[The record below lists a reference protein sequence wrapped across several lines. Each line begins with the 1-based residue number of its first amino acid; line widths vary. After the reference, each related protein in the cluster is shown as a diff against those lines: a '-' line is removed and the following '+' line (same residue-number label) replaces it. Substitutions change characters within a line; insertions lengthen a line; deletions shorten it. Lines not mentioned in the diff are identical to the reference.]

1 MNEHESEARVQE
13 RLELWEKGEP
23 LVVCLQGLDAEEASL
38 VQTAVQLQQAPI
50 PTPDGTAV
58 AAQRAAVMAAGSL
71 PAAIPANPL
80 WKERLINLWQTLF
93 THREV
98 ALALSFVLILI
109 LSFAWFGLR
118 GNEPEAPVTAVLPAS
133 DEASIT
139 APITTQTET
148 EMAALPAT
156 QPELA
161 AEETT
166 GEEASTIPGSNVPAA
181 IQTAVTGNQLF
192 MPVLSTSLLAGPGQ
206 AALHELSGMV
216 EVKTADGEWTAVTA
230 NIHLTTGA
238 HIRTGSL
245 SSAALT
251 FYDGSQAHLGPN
263 AELSLDEV
271 HALQPAEGF
280 RTVVM
285 TQWTGVSDHTVQIRN
300 DGGSRYEVKTP
311 TGSGLARGT
320 QFRVQVQPD
329 GRAVYTVTEG
339 KVDVNNQGRT
349 VSLIAGQ
356 TTQFAADEPPAS
368 PSFLVTGVGVLTQMG
383 DTWIVAG
390 QSFTV
395 NEDTLIL
402 GDPQLGDWVS
412 VTGHLVPGSDPAAD
426 TIQRLHSGGGH
437 DGGNEFTLTGPVE
450 SISETVWVVA
460 GQTISVTAD
469 TAVDEGIAMGDTVR
483 VRGDIL
489 PGDGTLVA
497 VTIELLAVP
506 DELPF
511 EFVGVVQV
519 QADAE
524 WTISGIAI
532 QIDAGTQIEEGIG
545 VGDTV
550 KVEGVI
556 LPDNTWLAREITLVS
571 PDNATFTITG
581 ELFSMSPWN
590 VAGVPFTVADW
601 TQIEPGLEIGD
612 LVRVTGIIL
621 PDGAWVAAEIVKLDN
636 HVLQI
641 IFVGTVDSIDPWVV
655 NGLPL
660 VTDDDTIIE
669 DGIVVGDLVHVVAWI
684 RTDGTWLATQIDLL
698 DDGDEQG
705 CVAITAV
712 ITAINGN
719 QVILANG
726 QTILLDEGIIIDGE
740 LTVGSVVLIVACVQA
755 DGTIVIVSITII
767 YTPPPPGPPTPPPP
781 PGPPPGPGGN
791 VTICHK
797 PGTPAE
803 KTMTLPQS
811 ALGGHL
817 GHGDTMGPC
826 P

>member
-23 LVVCLQGLDAEEASL
+23 LVVCLQGLDAEEAAL
-38 VQTAVQLQQAPI
+38 VQTAVQLQQTPI
-50 PTPDGTAV
+50 PVPDGTAV
-58 AAQRAAVMAAGSL
+58 VAQRAAVMAAGPLAGPAS
-71 PAAIPANPL
+71 AAIPANHL
-80 WKERLINLWQTLF
+80 WKERLISLWQSLF

-118 GNEPEAPVTAVLPAS
+118 GNEPEAPVTAVLPAA
-133 DEASIT
+133 DEAPVAVPAISPTT
-139 APITTQTET
+139 AQTDL
-148 EMAALPAT
+148 AALPGT
-156 QPELA
+156 QPEVADEGA
-161 AEETT
+161 AVVEETAVVA
-166 GEEASTIPGSNVPAA
+166 ESNVPVAV
-181 IQTAVTGNQLF
+181 QTAVTGHQLF

-216 EVKTADGEWTAVTA
+216 EVKTMDGEWTAVTA
-230 NIHLTTGA
+230 NTHLAAGA

-285 TQWTGVSDHTVQIRN
+285 TQWAGVSDHTVQIRN

-320 QFRVQVQPD
+320 QFRVHVQPD
-329 GRAVYTVTEG
+329 GRASYTVTEG
-339 KVDVNNQGRT
+339 KVDVHNQGRT

-356 TTQFAADEPPAS
+356 TTQFAADEPPAT
-368 PSFLVTGVGVLTQMG
+368 PSFLVTGVGLLTQMG

-395 NEDTLIL
+395 NGDTLIL
-402 GDPQLGDWVS
+402 GDPQMGDWVS
-412 VTGHLVPGSDPAAD
+412 VTGHLVPGSDPVAD
-426 TIQRLHSGGGH
+426 TIQRLHS
-437 DGGNEFTLTGPVE
+437 DGGNEFTLIGPVE

-469 TAVDEGIAMGDTVR
+469 TAVDEGINIGDTVR

-497 VTIELLAVP
+497 ATIQLLAVP
-506 DELPF
+506 NELPF
-511 EFVGVVQV
+511 EFVGVVQA
-519 QADAE
+519 QSDAA

-532 QIDAGTQIEEGIG
+532 QIDADTQIEEGIG

-550 KVEGVI
+550 KVEGII
-556 LPDNTWLAREITLVS
+556 LPDNTWLAREITLVA

-590 VAGVPFTVADW
+590 VAGVPFTVAEW
-601 TQIEPGLEIGD
+601 TQIEPGLQIGD

-621 PDGAWVAAEIVKLDN
+621 PDGTWVAAEIVRLDN

-669 DGIVVGDLVHVVAWI
+669 DGIVVGDLVRVVAWI

-726 QTILLDEGIIIDGE
+726 QTILLDAGIIIDGE
-740 LTVGSVVLIVACVQA
+740 LTVGSVVVIVACVQA

-767 YTPPPPGPPTPPPP
+767 YTPPPPAPPP

>member
-1 MNEHESEARVQE
+1 MNENESEDRVQE
-13 RLELWEKGEP
+13 RLERWEMGEP
-23 LVVCLQGLDAEEASL
+23 LAVCLQGLNAEEAAL
-38 VQTAVQLQQAPI
+38 VQTAVQLQQTPI
-50 PTPDGTAV
+50 PIPAGTAV
-58 AAQRAAVMAAGSL
+58 ADQRAAVMAAGIS
-71 PAAIPANPL
+71 PAAAPTTPL
-80 WKERLINLWQTLF
+80 WKESLVSLWQSLF
-93 THREV
+93 THREI
-98 ALALSFVLILI
+98 ALAFSFVLILI
-109 LSFAWFGLR
+109 LSIAWFGLR
-118 GNEPEAPVTAVLPAS
+118 GNEPEAPVTAVLPVPDA
-133 DEASIT
+133 
-139 APITTQTET
+139 APMTTQTEV
-148 EMAALPAT
+148 EIAALPET
-156 QPELA
+156 QPESA
-161 AEETT
+161 AAV
-166 GEEASTIPGSNVPAA
+166 EEAAA
-181 IQTAVTGNQLF
+181 IEEVAVEAAPVTESTAPVAVQTAVTGNQLF

-206 AALHELSGMV
+206 AALHELSGIV
-216 EVKTADGEWTAVTA
+216 EVKAVDGNWTAVTA
-230 NIHLTTGA
+230 NTHLSAGA
-238 HIRTGSL
+238 RIRTGSL

-271 HALQPAEGF
+271 NALQATEGF

-285 TQWTGVSDHTVQIRN
+285 TQWAGVSDHAVQIRH

-311 TGSGLARGT
+311 TGVGLARGT
-320 QFRVQVQPD
+320 QFRVNVQPD

-368 PSFLVTGVGVLTQMG
+368 PSFIVTGVGVLTEMG
-383 DTWIVAG
+383 DTWVVAG

-395 NEDTLIL
+395 NEETVIL

-412 VTGHLVPGSDPAAD
+412 VEGHLVPGSDPIAD
-426 TIQRLHSGGGH
+426 TIQRLHNN
-437 DGGNEFTLTGPVE
+437 DGNEFTLTGPVE
-450 SISETVWVVA
+450 SISETAWVVA
-460 GQTISVTAD
+460 GQMISVTAD
-469 TAVDEGIAMGDTVR
+469 TAVDEGITVGDTVR
-483 VRGDIL
+483 VSGDIL

-497 VTIELLAVP
+497 VIIELLAVP

-511 EFVGVVQV
+511 EFVGVVQA
-519 QADAE
+519 QSATA

-532 QIDAGTQIEEGIG
+532 QIDADTQIEADID

-556 LPDNTWLAREITLVS
+556 LPDNTWLAREITRIA
-571 PDNATFTITG
+571 PDDATFTITG
-581 ELFSMSPWN
+581 ELFSMNPWN
-590 VAGVPFTVADW
+590 VAGVPFTVAEW
-601 TQIEPGLEIGD
+601 TQIEPGLEVGNI
-612 LVRVTGIIL
+612 VRVTGIIL
-621 PDGAWVAAEIVKLDN
+621 PDGTWVAAEIVRLDGN
-636 HVLQI
+636 VLQI
-641 IFVGTVDSIDPWVV
+641 IFVGTVDGIDPWVV

-660 VTDDDTIIE
+660 VTDDETIIE
-669 DGIVVGDLVHVVAWI
+669 DGIMVGDLVRVVAWI
-684 RTDGTWLATQIDLL
+684 RTDGTWLATEITLL

-740 LTVGSVVLIVACVQA
+740 LTVGSVVVIIACVQA

-767 YTPPPPGPPTPPPP
+767 YTPPPPGPPAPPAPP
-781 PGPPPGPGGN
+781 PGNGGN